1 VLHGLYTLRLHHEGF
16 FLKKHMF
23 YVHKLV
29 ALAFLEK
36 PEGIDKYCVNH
47 IDRNTLNN
55 NVDNLRFATLS
66 QAQAHKITPT
76 GKCVYRGVE
85 AHIHRWPAIITMNNK
100 KIYLGSYKSAKE
112 AARAYNEK
120 ARELFGEFA
129 NLNYI
134 SDDDG
139 QGDS

>member
-1 VLHGLYTLRLHHEGF
+1 VHRL
-16 FLKKHMF
+16 
-23 YVHKLV
+23 
-29 ALAFLEK
+29 AADAFLEK

-47 IDRNTLNN
+47 IDRNILNN

-66 QAQAHKITPT
+66 QAQAHKITRT

-85 AHIHRWPAIITMNNK
+85 AHIHRWVAIITMNNK
-100 KIYLGSYKSAKE
+100 KIYLGIYKSAKD
-112 AARAYNEK
+112 AARAYDEK
-120 ARELFGEFA
+120 SKELYGEFA

-134 SDDDG
+134 SDDDD